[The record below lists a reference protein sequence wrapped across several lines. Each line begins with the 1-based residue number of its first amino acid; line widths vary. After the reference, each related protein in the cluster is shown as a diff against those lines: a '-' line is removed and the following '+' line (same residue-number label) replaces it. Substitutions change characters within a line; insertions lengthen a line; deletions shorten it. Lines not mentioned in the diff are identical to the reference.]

1 MEPQS
6 NNQREWRDMKRQAG
20 CLWGCLTEPF
30 VLFALATVS
39 LFGAYS
45 FGRKAERARRDLE
58 RDQRKQEQPDE

>member
-1 MEPQS
+1 MEPES

-20 CLWGCLTEPF
+20 CVWGCLTEPF
-30 VLFALATVS
+30 VLMALAAAS

-58 RDQRKQEQPDE
+58 REHEQEPRDE